1 MPTPPS
7 NTQHEAWSSLP
18 KLPVLGLVKKSWHLV
33 TTHGTLWRLMMIFS
47 LMVLVPLIFGTYAV
61 HNMAG
66 GGRLHGLLY
75 LLVTLQILSSFSRLG
90 ADAGAFSIALPV
102 LDIALGRDTH
112 VRTFKDILSLA
123 YLKPLFFTKRFLK
136 IVLLIAVS
144 MGIPLLIQPLIN
156 DGKTLSPPTKQSQ
169 KNISPPVT
177 SSRVV
182 SEKELNAEGQIV
194 RHRIKTVHHQQN
206 ISPPVTSSRVVSEK
220 ELNAEGQIV
229 RHRIKTVHHHTTVP
243 RDSNTSITVHENTPA
258 SAHAVRQEAP
268 KTPTQSHGSTW
279 DDLSRRLITL
289 IAMMWHVLLLY
300 VFTRF
305 LPLYGTLA
313 DERPRPLSRAWHL
326 SRKSFWRLFSGMQVI
341 LLLGILGNLML
352 IVTLLFTP
360 TLGGKLLITLPL
372 AAWVGG
378 LNIFLYVYYGLAYR
392 FLEDTRGPLLD
403 SASPASQG
411 AIVKAEQVAPAP
423 KQKTSQK
430 GAQKTPQKSP
440 SASARKTPSAKTKA
454 KPRTPRKGAQKPPP
468 QT

>member
-1 MPTPPS
+1 MPTPPSS

-136 IVLLIAVS
+136 IVLLIA
-144 MGIPLLIQPLIN
+144 GPDALT
-156 DGKTLSPPTKQSQ
+156 TLSFALI
-169 KNISPPVT
+169 ISLVPM
-177 SSRVV
+177 
-182 SEKELNAEGQIV
+182 IV
-194 RHRIKTVHHQQN
+194 
-206 ISPPVTSSRVVSEK
+206 
-220 ELNAEGQIV
+220 G
-229 RHRIKTVHHHTTVP
+229 
-243 RDSNTSITVHENTPA
+243 
-258 SAHAVRQEAP
+258 
-268 KTPTQSHGSTW
+268 W
-279 DDLSRRLITL
+279 DQPI
-289 IAMMWHVLLLY
+289 MVMWGFVILATLLLLTY
-300 VFTRF
+300 AVTWFLPAYLATRFLLAYLTTRF

-313 DERPRPLSRAWHL
+313 DEKPRPLSRAWHL
-326 SRKSFWRLFSGMQVI
+326 SRKSFWRLFLGRKVI
-341 LLLGILGNLML
+341 TLLGFLGHLML
-352 IVTLLFTP
+352 MLTSLFTP

-423 KQKTSQK
+423 KQKT
-430 GAQKTPQKSP
+430 PQKSP